1 MIQYLLIGDK
11 KRITGAYNLM
21 GIKVMEFHDFN
32 DGNLDIST
40 LPSGVYFIKV
50 TQFGKSISKRI
61 IKQ

>member
-11 KRITGAYNLM
+11 KRITGVYNLM
-21 GIKVMEFHDFN
+21 GIKVMEINDFHN
-32 DGNLDIST
+32 GSLNISA
-40 LPSGVYFIKV
+40 LPSGVYFIKG